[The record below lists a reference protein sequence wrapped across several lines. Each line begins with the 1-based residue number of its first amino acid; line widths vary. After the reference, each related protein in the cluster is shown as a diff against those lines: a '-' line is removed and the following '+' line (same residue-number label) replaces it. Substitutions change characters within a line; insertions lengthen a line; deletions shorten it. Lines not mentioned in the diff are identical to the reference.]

1 MICVLQADLPRHV
14 FPQLQLEG
22 RESEDLKKIFRS
34 LLELS
39 IKWRIPTS
47 HMFFMMKVLEKDDCC
62 KVLEKKGTVR
72 KVIKDVVVE
81 NIQVTAEEKTL
92 FWKDFR
98 KVITQNM
105 EDSSHPKSRRR
116 VVLQLFKILIS
127 KGSPRVIE
135 LFRTEVCKLV
145 AKKPHWEDWSSR
157 GWREKEGGIRLSCVL
172 AEMDQALDVYSFA
185 TNHISK
191 PILMLANIDR
201 VPIMKAAALRL
212 LLVAARHDHILISR
226 SGDELLSIL
235 EMNIGAAS
243 NVVHSSSVLVCFW

>member
-1 MICVLQADLPRHV
+1 M
-14 FPQLQLEG
+14 
-22 RESEDLKKIFRS
+22 
-34 LLELS
+34 ELS

-98 KVITQNM
+98 KVITQDM

-145 AKKPHWEDWSSR
+145 AKKPH
-157 GWREKEGGIRLSCVL
+157 
-172 AEMDQALDVYSFA
+172 
-185 TNHISK
+185 
-191 PILMLANIDR
+191 
-201 VPIMKAAALRL
+201 
-212 LLVAARHDHILISR
+212 
-226 SGDELLSIL
+226 
-235 EMNIGAAS
+235 
-243 NVVHSSSVLVCFW
+243 

>member
-1 MICVLQADLPRHV
+1 MDMPRLAELMMLETFHDMF

-22 RESEDLKKIFRS
+22 RESEDLKKSFRS

-62 KVLEKKGTVR
+62 KVLEEKGTVR

-98 KVITQNM
+98 KFITQDM

-116 VVLQLFKILIS
+116 
-127 KGSPRVIE
+127 
-135 LFRTEVCKLV
+135 
-145 AKKPHWEDWSSR
+145 KPHWENWSSR
-157 GWREKEGGIRLSCVL
+157 GWRKKEGGIRLSCVL

-212 LLVAARHDHILISR
+212 LLEDKGIHGARDIS
-226 SGDELLSIL
+226 SEL
-235 EMNIGAAS
+235 
-243 NVVHSSSVLVCFW
+243 H